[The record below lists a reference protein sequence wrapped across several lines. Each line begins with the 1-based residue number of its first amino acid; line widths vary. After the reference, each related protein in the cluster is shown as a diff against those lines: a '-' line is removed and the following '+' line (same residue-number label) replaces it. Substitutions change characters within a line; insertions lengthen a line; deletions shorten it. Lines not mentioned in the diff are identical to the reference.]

1 MNKLILIILA
11 VFAMSTTPAWAKKE
25 PQLTPMELQALQSR
39 EFETTKDNLFGAVMT
54 VLQDLGYQ
62 VQTAD
67 VQTGFVTAV
76 SATQNKTNFL
86 MALGGMAASGNTK
99 VTCFLQAMPSGMTR
113 VRLNFLNSRNTSS
126 AYGQNSQNDKQIL
139 DAAVY
144 HNAWEKIDEALFVMG
159 ALQAPVPPS
168 APAALPS
175 TVAPSTTAIPSGGAT
190 TTLPTVGAVP
200 TALTTGANSPVAPRP

>member
-1 MNKLILIILA
+1 MKKYFVFVLA
-11 VFAMSTTPAWAKKE
+11 ALAAMASPAYAKKA
-25 PQLTPMELQALQSR
+25 PQLTPMELQGLQSK

-67 VQTGFVTAV
+67 LQTGFVTAV

-86 MALGGMAASGNTK
+86 MALGGVAASGNTK
-99 VTCFLQAMPSGMTR
+99 VTCFLQSMPSGMTR

-126 AYGQNSQNDKQIL
+126 AYGQSSQDDKPIL
-139 DAAVY
+139 DVAVY

-159 ALQAPVPPS
+159 ALQAPAIKP
-168 APAALPS
+168 APAVSPVVPLPVPATPVAATPPIAPA
-175 TVAPSTTAIPSGGAT
+175 TVAGQIP
-190 TTLPTVGAVP
+190 
-200 TALTTGANSPVAPRP
+200 APHP

>member
-1 MNKLILIILA
+1 MKKLILIILA
-11 VFAMSTTPAWAKKE
+11 VFAMSTTPAWAKKA

-126 AYGQNSQNDKQIL
+126 AYGQNSQNDKLIL

-159 ALQAPVPPS
+159 ALQAPTPLAPTTSPATLAPS
-168 APAALPS
+168 ATAMPSDAATS
-175 TVAPSTTAIPSGGAT
+175 IS
-190 TTLPTVGAVP
+190 PTVGAVP
-200 TALTTGANSPVAPRP
+200 TALTTGASSPVAPRP